1 MNAAESTK
9 NLLIYCTQFSKQYA
23 YTNYQHI
30 FIIAQFRI
38 TALDVSLLTRDSG
51 TIKFKQHFTTKIST
65 HCLHENIDILSQF

>member
-1 MNAAESTK
+1 M
-9 NLLIYCTQFSKQYA
+9 LTQ
-23 YTNYQHI
+23 TTRHI

-65 HCLHENIDILSQF
+65 HCLHENIDILFQF

>member
-1 MNAAESTK
+1 M
-9 NLLIYCTQFSKQYA
+9 LTQ
-23 YTNYQHI
+23 TTRHI

-65 HCLHENIDILSQF
+65 HCLDENIDILSQF

>member
-1 MNAAESTK
+1 M
-9 NLLIYCTQFSKQYA
+9 LTQ
-23 YTNYQHI
+23 TTRHI

-51 TIKFKQHFTTKIST
+51 TIKLKQHFTTKIST